1 MRFLRKI
8 ENKFGHLGIPDLI
21 MYVVVGRGLAYV
33 LALVNPD
40 YAYYLTLDPER
51 VRHGEVWRVITYIF
65 TPPASAPFWAFLE
78 LYMTYVIGSALEA
91 VWGYFRFTV
100 YYLLGALGTAAA
112 SFFFLGTPATP
123 TFLNLSL
130 FLAFATLFPDFTVM
144 LFAILPI
151 RAKYLG
157 YMMGGYLTFRFWIEP
172 LAVKAAIFVALT
184 NYLVFFWP
192 RIREYASGKM
202 RTAGLSAG
210 VRAAAPSPAP
220 VHRCS
225 VCRRTERDAP
235 DLEFRICACE
245 RCGDGREFCLEH
257 LRDHLADRKTD

>member
-1 MRFLRKI
+1 MNWFSRQ
-8 ENKFGHLGIPDLI
+8 ESKFGRFGIPDLI
-21 MYVVVGRGLAYV
+21 LYVVVGRGLAYI
-33 LALVNPD
+33 LALINPE
-40 YAYYLTLDPER
+40 YAYYLILYPEK
-51 VRHGEVWRVITYIF
+51 VRHGEIWRIVTYIF

-91 VWGYFRFTV
+91 VWGNFRFTM

-112 SFFFLGTPATP
+112 SQFILGTPATP

-130 FLAFATLFPDFTVM
+130 FLAFATLFPDFSVM

-157 YMMGGYLTFRFWIEP
+157 WIMGGYLTFRFWSEP
-172 LAVKAAIFVALT
+172 LAVKVAIIVALA
-184 NYLVFFWP
+184 NYLIFFWR
-192 RIREYASGKM
+192 RIREYATGKM
-202 RTAGLSAG
+202 RGTGIR
-210 VRAAAPSPAP
+210 VITPEPTP

-225 VCRRTERDAP
+225 VCRRTERDGA

-245 RCGDGREFCLEH
+245 RCGEGREFCMEH
-257 LRDHLADRKTD
+257 LQEHLSASKD